1 MTMAGPVTSASV
13 QRRSNAQAV
22 LELIWD
28 AGDPV
33 TGSDLMTL
41 TGLTR
46 TTVHDVCDD
55 LRGRGW
61 VVEIDADRPATGSR
75 KGRPARRYRFN
86 ERLGVVV
93 GVDAGQ
99 HRIHVWVCDLNGRE
113 VARQAAP
120 VGRGD
125 RLGVIGCA
133 IDDALTA
140 AGVGADRV
148 LGVAVGVPAPVDGA
162 GHTDG
167 SGTPFWARMNS
178 GIKERLETPF
188 GAGRVLVDND
198 ANLAALA
205 EGWRGASRTAASYV
219 ALLSGERLGAG
230 VVDNGHI
237 LRGRAGGAGE
247 MRYLDLVE
255 SVGSAKGMTR
265 LAREWAREAALDG
278 DIAPGAPLS
287 EYDMDNLDAEDV
299 FRAAEHGDPV
309 AERIVR
315 QLGDRFTRIIAT
327 LAIIHDPE
335 VIVIAGRIAPT
346 CGPVIAHVTA
356 GLRGYVDP
364 PHPRIA
370 ASELGDDVVSI
381 GAVKRALDHVRRTAL
396 DLDPTIDPP
405 RRE

>member
-1 MTMAGPVTSASV
+1 MTTTVPVTSASL

-28 AGDPV
+28 SADPV
-33 TGSDLMTL
+33 TGSDLITL

-55 LRGRGW
+55 LRARGW
-61 VVEIDADRPATGSR
+61 VLEIDADRSTTGSR
-75 KGRPARRYRFN
+75 KGRPARRYRFH
-86 ERLGVVV
+86 ELLGVVV

-99 HRIHVWVCDLNGRE
+99 HRIHVWVGDLNGRE
-113 VARQAAP
+113 LARHAAP
-120 VGRGD
+120 VGRDD
-125 RLGVIGCA
+125 RLEGIGAA
-133 IDDALTA
+133 IGRALAA

-148 LGVAVGVPAPVDGA
+148 LGVAVGVPAPVDA
-162 GHTDG
+162 TGHTDG
-167 SGTPFWARMNS
+167 SGTPFWARMNT
-178 GIKERLETPF
+178 GIKEHLETLF

-205 EGWRGASRTAASYV
+205 EGWCGASRTATSYI

-265 LAREWAREAALDG
+265 LAREWAREAAMDG
-278 DIAPGAPLS
+278 DISRETPLA
-287 EYDMDNLDAEDV
+287 EHDLTTIDADDV
-299 FRAAEHGDPV
+299 FRAAERGDPV

-315 QLGDRFTRIIAT
+315 QLGERFTRIIAT

-335 VIVIAGRIAPT
+335 VIVITGRIAHA
-346 CGPVIAHVTA
+346 CGPVIAHITA
-356 GLRGYVDP
+356 GLGGYVDP

-381 GAVKRALDHVRRTAL
+381 GAVKRALDHVRRNAL
-396 DLDPTIDPP
+396 DLDPTTAPP